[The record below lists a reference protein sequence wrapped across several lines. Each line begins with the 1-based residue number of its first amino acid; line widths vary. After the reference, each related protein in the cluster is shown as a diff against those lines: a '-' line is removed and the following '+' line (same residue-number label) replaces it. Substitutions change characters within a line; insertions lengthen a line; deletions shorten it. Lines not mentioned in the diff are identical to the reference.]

1 MAAATGSCLARRRT
15 ASGRLI
21 TSATARPRGG
31 VRRAVSAG
39 TPGRCWAA
47 SRTAPAAR
55 PAAGTAAFLP
65 GVVLP
70 GVLRPVRDG
79 PPAAPAA
86 VLAVRGL
93 LAVRGAPA
101 VVLAVLAAVAVL
113 LAVRVAGRVLLA
125 VLAAVAVLLAVRTA
139 GRVLLAVRAADRV
152 WLAILTGSRPAVL
165 PALVAVR

>member
-1 MAAATGSCLARRRT
+1 MNACTPVAEAYSARQSSTFPVRIGATASRSIRTAVGSCLARCRT

-21 TSATARPRGG
+21 TSATARPCGG
-31 VRRAVSAG
+31 ARRAVSAG

-47 SRTAPAAR
+47 SRTVPAAR

-79 PPAAPAA
+79 PPAAPAE

-101 VVLAVLAAVAVL
+101 V
-113 LAVRVAGRVLLA
+113 LLA
-125 VLAAVAVLLAVRTA
+125 VLAAVAVLAV
-139 GRVLLAVRAADRV
+139 
-152 WLAILTGSRPAVL
+152 
-165 PALVAVR
+165 

>member
-21 TSATARPRGG
+21 TSAAARPRGG

-47 SRTAPAAR
+47 SRTASAAR
-55 PAAGTAAFLP
+55 PAAGTAAILP

-79 PPAAPAA
+79 PPAAPAE

-93 LAVRGAPA
+93 LAVRGA
-101 VVLAVLAAVAVL
+101 
-113 LAVRVAGRVLLA
+113 VLLA

-139 GRVLLAVRAADRV
+139 GRVLLVVRAADRV
-152 WLAILTGSRPAVL
+152 WLAVLTASRPAVL
-165 PALVAVR
+165 PALVVALRL